1 MRENFVTLFNMSL
14 ILVEN
19 PLTDLLKFSMQLENK
34 PKM

>member
-19 PLTDLLKFSMQLENK
+19 RLTDLLKFSMQLENK